1 MTGEGSGGGGALA
14 VLLTLWI
21 GATAFFIG
29 DSPLARERRGSAEAV
44 PTMGESGPVIL
55 VPAEADP
62 KPTPNPTPSPAP
74 ELPACEGAACD
85 EPVTRA
91 ELAMELSRILRLR
104 ATTID
109 FFNDD
114 TGLPQHAA
122 INRVA
127 AAGITS
133 GCDENR
139 FCPDGEVTRGQ
150 LASFLDRALDLPDAE
165 SDAFADDAGIAHEA
179 AINRVAAAGLTAGC
193 GEARYCPDGSVT
205 RSQLIRFLERAIA
218 PDAAGDA

>member
-29 DSPLARERRGSAEAV
+29 ESPLARDPVDSPEPTTAEA
-44 PTMGESGPVIL
+44 GPVIL
-55 VPAEADP
+55 VPAEVDP
-62 KPTPNPTPSPAP
+62 KPIEQPTPSPAP
-74 ELPACEGAACD
+74 ELPTCDGAACE

-91 ELAMELSRILRLR
+91 EMARELSRVFRLPV
-104 ATTID
+104 TTID
-109 FFNDD
+109 FFTDD
-114 TGLPQHAA
+114 TGRAEHAA

-133 GCDENR
+133 GCDEDR
-139 FCPDGEVTRGQ
+139 FCPDAEVTRAQ
-150 LASFLDRALDLPDAE
+150 LASFLDRALELPQTDA
-165 SDAFADDAGIAHEA
+165 DAFADDAGLVHEA

-193 GEARYCPDGSVT
+193 GEGRYCPDGTVT
-205 RSQLIRFLERAIA
+205 RSQLIRFLGRAVNFDA
-218 PDAAGDA
+218 PSG

>member
-29 DSPLARERRGSAEAV
+29 GSPLAQDRTDAPEAAAAEAGQV
-44 PTMGESGPVIL
+44 TL

-62 KPTPNPTPSPAP
+62 KPIEHPTPSPAP
-74 ELPACEGAACD
+74 ALATCDGASCD

-91 ELAMELSRILRLR
+91 EVAKALSRVFALP

-109 FFNDD
+109 FFTDD
-114 TGLPQHAA
+114 TGRPEHGA

-127 AAGITS
+127 AAGITG
-133 GCDENR
+133 GCDEDR
-139 FCPDGEVTRGQ
+139 FCPDAGVTRTQ
-150 LASFLDRALDLPDAE
+150 LAAFIDRALDLPEAE
-165 SDAFADDAGIAHEA
+165 VDAFTDDAGLAHEP

-193 GEARYCPDGSVT
+193 DEGRYCPDGTVT
-205 RSQLIRFLERAIA
+205 RGQLIRFLERAINFEA
-218 PDAAGDA
+218 SGT